1 MNRMSVPDSEKLDWL
16 NVQGV
21 QYKHKLANKASNIL
35 NNFFFLK
42 KRRRTALS
50 YTKSEEIRVK
60 RTQIQHT
67 PYGGQKQAY
76 RKLSIRTETK
86 GPFGKAPAPA
96 SLALDPDPREE
107 LILLIL
113 LENQNHF

>member
-1 MNRMSVPDSEKLDWL
+1 MIVT
-16 NVQGV
+16 
-21 QYKHKLANKASNIL
+21 YKYH
-35 NNFFFLK
+35 
-42 KRRRTALS
+42 
-50 YTKSEEIRVK
+50 IR
-60 RTQIQHT
+60 
-67 PYGGQKQAY
+67 
-76 RKLSIRTETK
+76 

>member
-1 MNRMSVPDSEKLDWL
+1 MQSQRWSVENFLHPFKWTLTMNGIFSM
-16 NVQGV
+16 Q
-21 QYKHKLANKASNIL
+21 
-35 NNFFFLK
+35 
-42 KRRRTALS
+42 
-50 YTKSEEIRVK
+50 
-60 RTQIQHT
+60 
-67 PYGGQKQAY
+67 
-76 RKLSIRTETK
+76 TK